1 MAPLDNLLGFV
12 GIRDNPVEEGLMCC
26 EVEDSSLNVPTRAD
40 LEHEVKEY
48 RLIKAMIVDKLE
60 GFSNYALSI
69 SREDF
74 REHLHGE
81 ISGVIEVYITETAK
95 HFRKMLAVCINNKA
109 HIFGELCENLSE
121 SIDSDLPAA
130 NPLWGDISSMTT
142 MIGQVED
149 EMDFLDLSSRQSAKL
164 HELFKRALR
173 MEDLLMILNQN
184 IQDLNLELLK
194 TKGALM
200 QGGAGGAGQSEDLKA
215 FLELVRSL
223 YPCHIEPSR
232 PVSSVDMAVICYRYC
247 LEIRLWVAVR
257 MFGAQDAILDP
268 LQAADAII
276 DLEHK
281 FHDIRIADM
290 LSKTEDIVDELDE
303 HAGAGPATPVANRGA
318 QGLPHNAGRGG
329 AAPAPSG
336 AARPPS
342 ARALM
347 GLGNDSFGGARQRP
361 TLRSRPAVLEQMH
374 QEQAPVPTIRT
385 FTQAIAWQDFGD

>member
-303 HAGAGPATPVANRGA
+303 HAGAGPATPVAKGGA
-318 QGLPHNAGRGG
+318 HGSTTRGG
-329 AAPAPSG
+329 GAPRPPRAGPPGRRARGRSWAWGTTASAGHGSGPPCG
-336 AARPPS
+336 AAQPCWSRCTKS
-342 ARALM
+342 R
-347 GLGNDSFGGARQRP
+347 R
-361 TLRSRPAVLEQMH
+361 RSRRSGPSRR
-374 QEQAPVPTIRT
+374 P
-385 FTQAIAWQDFGD
+385 